1 MNYYKEI
8 YVFDQKIPIKTIIRN
23 YKEKDFSDL
32 IEIQK
37 ASFPPPFPSDL
48 WWNKEQLTNHVELF
62 PEGALCVEIDGE
74 LCGSM
79 TGLLIDYHIGDPHK
93 GWDEATSSG
102 YIANHNPSGN
112 SLYVVDICVRPEYRK
127 YGLGKLL
134 MQSMYET
141 VVQLQLKRLLGGGR
155 LPGYS
160 RHAKEMTIDQYVSN
174 VLTGRIHDPVITFLL
189 KCGRTPLEV
198 IPNYLEDEESLN
210 YGLLMEWKNPFLFQ
224 K

>member
-1 MNYYKEI
+1 MGYYKEL
-8 YVFDQKIPIKTIIRN
+8 YVFDQKIPTKAIIRN
-23 YKEKDFSDL
+23 YKVEDFNDL

-48 WWNKEQLTNHVELF
+48 WWNKEQLTNHVKNF

-79 TGLLIDYHIGDPHK
+79 TGLIIEYHVGDSHK

-102 YIANHNPSGN
+102 YITNHYPNGN
-112 SLYVVDICVRPEYRK
+112 SLYVVDICIKPEHRK

-141 VVQLQLKRLLGGGR
+141 VVQLKLARLLGGGR
-155 LPGYS
+155 IPGYS
-160 RHAKEMTIDQYVSN
+160 RHAYEMTIDQYVSN
-174 VLTGRIHDPVITFLL
+174 VLNGNLYDPVITFLL
-189 KCGRTPLEV
+189 KCGRAPLEL

-210 YGLLMEWKNPFLFQ
+210 YGLLMEWKNPFFA
-224 K
+224 